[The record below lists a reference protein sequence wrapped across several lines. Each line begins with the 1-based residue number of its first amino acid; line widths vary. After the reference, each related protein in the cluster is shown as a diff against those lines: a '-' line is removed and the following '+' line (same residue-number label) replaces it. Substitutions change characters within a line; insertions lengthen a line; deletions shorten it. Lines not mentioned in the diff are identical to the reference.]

1 MTGALEY
8 AQLISVFMMIRVQL
22 SVCGA
27 GNAFI
32 VKKYQLKF
40 DRYRWEKVHRVHI
53 IKPNEYDEINKMLK
67 ERFDSR
73 IVALV
78 VKEGIDRLGR
88 VIFRKIECLRYYNV
102 DDATIEELKKFGEY
116 VPKPEEEG

>member
-1 MTGALEY
+1 MVKA
-8 AQLISVFMMIRVQL
+8 VD
-22 SVCGA
+22 VCG
-27 GNAFI
+27 GRNLLFFRVI
-32 VKKYQLKF
+32 EKELFK
-40 DRYRWEKVHRVHI
+40 EKVHRVHI